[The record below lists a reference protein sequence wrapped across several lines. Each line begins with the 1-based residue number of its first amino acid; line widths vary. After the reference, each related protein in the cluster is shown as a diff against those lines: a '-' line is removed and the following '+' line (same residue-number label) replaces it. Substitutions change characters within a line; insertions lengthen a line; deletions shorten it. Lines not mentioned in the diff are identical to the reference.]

1 MLYRPTTF
9 ALLLSAI
16 LILNGCILERIFK
29 VKNQLCDFEKNFQIE
44 LSEGFRVV
52 LREPVMLDED
62 ITWLAG
68 AEPSEQKFVGDELVM
83 TYNAERKCAKPNEQ
97 YDLPIE
103 LRFVRFDGEYRLK
116 EGYLSRNLTHILTG
130 KLLTQIM
137 QSVCKSEK
145 SLVKRQIKIDIRTL
159 DRTLLPDRSEIT
171 ALLGP
176 PNSNSANEHMLVYD
190 YQLRNSAANDIETTI
205 EINFDDTNEKILR
218 IKVKYSRYHL
228 DADFEKGE
236 AILSVDIFVDDN
248 T

>member
-1 MLYRPTTF
+1 MRCLRTTF
-9 ALLLSAI
+9 PLLLAAF

-29 VKNQLCDFEKNFQIE
+29 VKNQLCEFDKNFQIE
-44 LSEGFRVV
+44 FSQGFRVI

-68 AEPSEQKFVGDELVM
+68 AEPSQQKFIGDELVM
-83 TYNAERKCAKPNEQ
+83 TYNAERKSAKPNGK

-103 LRFVRFDGEYRLK
+103 LRFVRRNGQYRLK
-116 EGYLSRNLTHILTG
+116 EGYLSKNLTHILTG
-130 KLLTQIM
+130 KLLIQIM

-159 DRTLLPDRSEIT
+159 DRTLLPDRSELT

-176 PNSNSANEHMLVYD
+176 PNSNPTVEHKLVYD
-190 YQLRNSAANDIETTI
+190 YQLKNNAAFDVVATI
-205 EINFDDTNEKILR
+205 EINFDDLNENILR
-218 IKVKYSRYHL
+218 IKVRYLRYHL
-228 DADFEKGE
+228 DADFEKGQ
-236 AILSVDIFVDDN
+236 AILSVDIFVDEK

>member
-1 MLYRPTTF
+1 MLSLRRTF
-9 ALLLSAI
+9 PLLLAAF

-29 VKNQLCDFEKNFQIE
+29 VKNQLCDFDKNFQIE
-44 LSEGFRVV
+44 YAEGFRVI

-68 AEPSEQKFVGDELVM
+68 AAPSEEKFVDDELVM
-83 TYNAERKCAKPNEQ
+83 TYNAERKSAKPGGQ

-103 LRFVRFDGEYRLK
+103 LRFVSLDGEDRLK
-116 EGYLSRNLTHILTG
+116 EGYLGKNLTHILTG

-176 PNSNSANEHMLVYD
+176 ANPNPANEHKLVYD
-190 YQLRNSAANDIETTI
+190 YQLKNAAAADLETTI
-205 EINFDDTNEKILR
+205 EINFDDADEKILR
-218 IKVKYSRYHL
+218 IKVKYLRYHL

-236 AILSVDIFVDDN
+236 AILSVDIFVDQK

>member
-1 MLYRPTTF
+1 MFYRPKTF
-9 ALLLSAI
+9 ALLLSAV
-16 LILNGCILERIFK
+16 LILNGCILERIFR
-29 VKNQLCDFEKNFQIE
+29 VKNQLCDFDKNFQIE

-83 TYNAERKCAKPNEQ
+83 TYYAERKWAKPDGQ

-103 LRFVRFDGEYRLK
+103 LRFVRLDGEYRLK
-116 EGYLSRNLTHILTG
+116 EGYLSKNLTHILTG

-159 DRTLLPDRSEIT
+159 DRTLLPDRSEIA

-176 PNSNSANEHMLVYD
+176 PNSNSADEHKLVYD
-190 YQLRNSAANDIETTI
+190 YQLRNNAAIAIGTTI

-218 IKVKYSRYHL
+218 IKVKYLRYHL

-236 AILSVDIFVDDN
+236 AVLSVDIFVDQE

>member
-1 MLYRPTTF
+1 MLFRDRTF
-9 ALLLSAI
+9 ALLLSAV
-16 LILNGCILERIFK
+16 LILNGCILERIFR
-29 VKNQLCDFEKNFQIE
+29 VKSQLCDFDKNFQIE

-83 TYNAERKCAKPNEQ
+83 TYNAERKWAKPNGQ

-103 LRFVRFDGEYRLK
+103 LRFVRFDREYRLK
-116 EGYLSRNLTHILTG
+116 EGYLSKSLTHILTA

-171 ALLGP
+171 DLLGP
-176 PNSNSANEHMLVYD
+176 PNSNSANEHKLVYD
-190 YQLRNSAANDIETTI
+190 YRLRNNSANDIETTI
-205 EINFDDTNEKILR
+205 EINFDDTDEKMLR
-218 IKVKYSRYHL
+218 IKVKYLRYHL

-236 AILSVDIFVDDN
+236 ALLNVDIFVDDN